1 MAEPDLPDLI
11 VHLPRLRRYA
21 RALTGDATSADD
33 LVQDTLERAW
43 ARLHQWRAPAEDD
56 PADPSERLRAWLFTL
71 MHNVH
76 VNQLRQHRLPTDPL
90 DELQDELQDDPAL
103 PVVSGGQLE
112 PLPLRLVR
120 AAQGGAP
127 TSVSPPQ
134 SGNAGR
140 WRLWSRAGSGR
151 AATAALVCGL
161 VGLAVGGGLGY
172 RLGQGGQTAGV
183 TAASGR
189 FVHDAALAHA
199 VYTPEQRHPVE
210 VDARQADHLVAWL
223 SKRLGT
229 PLHAPQLA
237 PLGYE
242 LLGGRLLAAG
252 EGPVAQFMYQ
262 NAAGARLT
270 LYVRRAAP
278 AGVMPADTLT
288 AFQVAREGDV
298 EVFYWVEDG
307 FGYALSGRV
316 ARPQLQAVA
325 EAVYHQLTAPPAA
338 ASAP

>member
-1 MAEPDLPDLI
+1 MDNMDADVQTDELHAYADGRLP
-11 VHLPRLRRYA
+11 PERRLA
-21 RALTGDATSADD
+21 
-33 LVQDTLERAW
+33 VQ
-43 ARLHQWRAPAEDD
+43 
-56 PADPSERLRAWLFTL
+56 AWLAAHPDEAAQVRQWQAL
-71 MHNVH
+71 
-76 VNQLRQHRLPTDPL
+76 NQALHLGF
-90 DELQDELQDDPAL
+90 DDVL
-103 PVVSGGQLE
+103 NE

-120 AAQGGAP
+120 AAQGDAVP
-127 TSVSPPQ
+127 QPSP
-134 SGNAGR
+134 GNAGR
-140 WRLWSRAGSGR
+140 WRWWLRAGSGR
-151 AATAALVCGL
+151 AATAALVFGL

-172 RLGQGGQTAGV
+172 RLGQDGQTASV
-183 TAASGR
+183 TATVSDR

-278 AGVMPADTLT
+278 AGILPADTLT
-288 AFQVAREGDV
+288 AFQVARQGDV

>member
-1 MAEPDLPDLI
+1 MTADVQADELHAYADGRLP
-11 VHLPRLRRYA
+11 PERRLA
-21 RALTGDATSADD
+21 
-33 LVQDTLERAW
+33 VQ
-43 ARLHQWRAPAEDD
+43 
-56 PADPSERLRAWLFTL
+56 AWLAAHPDEAAQVRQWQSL
-71 MHNVH
+71 
-76 VNQLRQHRLPTDPL
+76 NQALHLGF
-90 DELQDELQDDPAL
+90 DDVL
-103 PVVSGGQLE
+103 NE

-120 AAQGGAP
+120 AAQGDAA
-127 TSVSPPQ
+127 PQ
-134 SGNAGR
+134 SSPGNAGR

-151 AATAALVCGL
+151 AATAALVFGL

-172 RLGQGGQTAGV
+172 RLGQGGQTARV
-183 TAASGR
+183 TAAASGR

-316 ARPQLQAVA
+316 ARPQLHAVA

>member
-1 MAEPDLPDLI
+1 MDADVQADELHAYADGRLPPDR
-11 VHLPRLRRYA
+11 RLA
-21 RALTGDATSADD
+21 
-33 LVQDTLERAW
+33 VQ
-43 ARLHQWRAPAEDD
+43 
-56 PADPSERLRAWLFTL
+56 AWLAAHPDEATQVRQWQSL
-71 MHNVH
+71 
-76 VNQLRQHRLPTDPL
+76 NQALHLGF
-90 DELQDELQDDPAL
+90 DDVL
-103 PVVSGGQLE
+103 NE

-120 AAQGGAP
+120 AAQGDAP
-127 TSVSPPQ
+127 TSVSPQPPL
-134 SGNAGR
+134 GNAGR

-151 AATAALVCGL
+151 AATAALVFGL

-172 RLGQGGQTAGV
+172 RLGQGGQAASVTA
-183 TAASGR
+183 AASGR

-262 NAAGARLT
+262 NAAGVRLT

-278 AGVMPADTLT
+278 AGAMPADTLT

-316 ARPQLQAVA
+316 ERRQLQAVA
-325 EAVYHQLTAPPAA
+325 EVVYRQLTAPPAA

>member
-1 MAEPDLPDLI
+1 MTADVQADELHAYADGRLP
-11 VHLPRLRRYA
+11 PERRLA
-21 RALTGDATSADD
+21 
-33 LVQDTLERAW
+33 VQ
-43 ARLHQWRAPAEDD
+43 
-56 PADPSERLRAWLFTL
+56 AWLAAHPDEAAQVRQWQSL
-71 MHNVH
+71 
-76 VNQLRQHRLPTDPL
+76 NQALHLGF
-90 DELQDELQDDPAL
+90 DDVL
-103 PVVSGGQLE
+103 NE

-120 AAQGGAP
+120 AAQGDAAP
-127 TSVSPPQ
+127 QPSPD
-134 SGNAGR
+134 NAGR

-151 AATAALVCGL
+151 AATAALVFGL

-172 RLGQGGQTAGV
+172 RLGQGGQTTGV
-183 TAASGR
+183 TAAASGR

-270 LYVRRAAP
+270 LYVRRAVP
-278 AGVMPADTLT
+278 AGTLPVDTLT

>member
-1 MAEPDLPDLI
+1 M
-11 VHLPRLRRYA
+11 
-21 RALTGDATSADD
+21 
-33 LVQDTLERAW
+33 
-43 ARLHQWRAPAEDD
+43 
-56 PADPSERLRAWLFTL
+56 
-71 MHNVH
+71 
-76 VNQLRQHRLPTDPL
+76 
-90 DELQDELQDDPAL
+90 
-103 PVVSGGQLE
+103 
-112 PLPLRLVR
+112 
-120 AAQGGAP
+120 
-127 TSVSPPQ
+127 
-134 SGNAGR
+134 
-140 WRLWSRAGSGR
+140 
-151 AATAALVCGL
+151 
-161 VGLAVGGGLGY
+161 GGGLGY

>member
-1 MAEPDLPDLI
+1 MDADVQADELHAYADGRLPPDR
-11 VHLPRLRRYA
+11 RLA
-21 RALTGDATSADD
+21 
-33 LVQDTLERAW
+33 VQ
-43 ARLHQWRAPAEDD
+43 
-56 PADPSERLRAWLFTL
+56 AWLAAHPDEAAQVRQWQSL
-71 MHNVH
+71 
-76 VNQLRQHRLPTDPL
+76 NQALHLGF
-90 DELQDELQDDPAL
+90 DDVL
-103 PVVSGGQLE
+103 NE

-120 AAQGGAP
+120 AAQGDAAP
-127 TSVSPPQ
+127 PVSPLPPL
-134 SGNAGR
+134 GNASR

-151 AATAALVCGL
+151 AATAALVFGL

-172 RLGQGGQTAGV
+172 RLGQGGPAVSETA
-183 TAASGR
+183 AASGR

-278 AGVMPADTLT
+278 AGTMPADTLT
-288 AFQVAREGDV
+288 AFRVAREGDV

-325 EAVYHQLTAPPAA
+325 EAVYHQLTAPPSA

>member
-1 MAEPDLPDLI
+1 MTADVQADELHAYADGRLP
-11 VHLPRLRRYA
+11 PERRLA
-21 RALTGDATSADD
+21 
-33 LVQDTLERAW
+33 VQ
-43 ARLHQWRAPAEDD
+43 
-56 PADPSERLRAWLFTL
+56 AWLAAHPDEAAQVRQWQSL
-71 MHNVH
+71 
-76 VNQLRQHRLPTDPL
+76 NQALHLGF
-90 DELQDELQDDPAL
+90 DDVL
-103 PVVSGGQLE
+103 NE

-120 AAQGGAP
+120 AAQGDAAP
-127 TSVSPPQ
+127 QPSPD
-134 SGNAGR
+134 NAGR

-161 VGLAVGGGLGY
+161 VGLALGGGLGY

-183 TAASGR
+183 TAAASGR

-210 VDARQADHLVAWL
+210 VDARQVDHLVAWL

>member
-1 MAEPDLPDLI
+1 MDADVQADELHAYADGRLPPDR
-11 VHLPRLRRYA
+11 RLA
-21 RALTGDATSADD
+21 
-33 LVQDTLERAW
+33 VQ
-43 ARLHQWRAPAEDD
+43 
-56 PADPSERLRAWLFTL
+56 AWLAAHPDEAAQVRQWQSL
-71 MHNVH
+71 
-76 VNQLRQHRLPTDPL
+76 NQALHLGF
-90 DELQDELQDDPAL
+90 DDVL
-103 PVVSGGQLE
+103 NE

-120 AAQGGAP
+120 AAQGDAAP
-127 TSVSPPQ
+127 PVSPLPPL
-134 SGNAGR
+134 GNAGR

-151 AATAALVCGL
+151 AATAALVFGL

-172 RLGQGGQTAGV
+172 RLGQSGSAATVTA
-183 TAASGR
+183 AASGR
-189 FVHDAALAHA
+189 FVHDAVLAHA

-229 PLHAPQLA
+229 PLHVPQLA

-252 EGPVAQFMYQ
+252 DGPVAQFMYQ

-278 AGVMPADTLT
+278 AGIQPADTLT

-338 ASAP
+338 VSAP